1 MDIQSVHLL
10 LVSEAGREPRASRG
24 AIVGIDFIH
33 DAFPE
38 NPPSTMTL
46 DYVYG
51 LKCDMPYC
59 TSIIP
64 RTTGYIGKE
73 LLQRSQ
79 CPLVSLGV
87 VELSCNVSFI
97 NESTSNP
104 WGLSPIY
111 LHVSHAI
118 PLPQ

>member
-1 MDIQSVHLL
+1 MFMVSSVICHIALPL
-10 LVSEAGREPRASRG
+10 YPEQRG
-24 AIVGIDFIH
+24 
-33 DAFPE
+33 
-38 NPPSTMTL
+38 
-46 DYVYG
+46 
-51 LKCDMPYC
+51 
-59 TSIIP
+59 
-64 RTTGYIGKE
+64 IGKQ